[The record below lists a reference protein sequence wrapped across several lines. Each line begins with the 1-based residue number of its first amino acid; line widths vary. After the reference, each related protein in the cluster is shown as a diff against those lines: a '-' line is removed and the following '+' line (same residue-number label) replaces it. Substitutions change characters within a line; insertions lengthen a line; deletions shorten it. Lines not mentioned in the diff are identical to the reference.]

1 MSDKALNLNKPL
13 SFHIQFVF
21 LSVEYLESIFT
32 LKMSDKAE
40 PEQATP
46 PLPSS
51 PAAKYG
57 KDSEFGQILDFIQ
70 GIVSDEALRH
80 EFDIPHLVVVGRQ
93 NMAKTT
99 LINRLIG
106 RSVYV

>member
-1 MSDKALNLNKPL
+1 MASEIPQQPL
-13 SFHIQFVF
+13 
-21 LSVEYLESIFT
+21 
-32 LKMSDKAE
+32 
-40 PEQATP
+40 TP
-46 PLPSS
+46 PS
-51 PAAKYG
+51 PASKYG

-70 GIVSDEALRH
+70 SIVSDENLRH

-106 RSVYV
+106 RLEFKYIML